1 MPVLPWLCR
10 VRYDRAVN
18 AQVKQLGAAPDG
30 VAAEARAIFGAVDSL
45 RAEEA
50 ARIVERYATAYVEL
64 GSWAAAYRRCYDCS
78 NMKATTVW
86 NNAHALSNYPGMRE
100 RVRDL
105 YAKGAERS
113 IVSIAEAL
121 RHQLEVAL
129 ANPSELAWTTKHAC
143 RHCWGFDNAYQWR
156 TQDEHT
162 LAVAA
167 ELDAAVSE
175 HRTPKVPDD
184 AGGYGYTIHRPPN
197 PECEHCAG
205 AGQTVNHVADTRSL
219 SGPAAKLYKGT
230 KVDRHGIVTIE
241 MHDQQRAWDAV
252 NRILGAYKDTTLL
265 LNPATKPAEAIA
277 PDVPKERVADAYA
290 RLIG

>member
-1 MPVLPWLCR
+1 M
-10 VRYDRAVN
+10 N
-18 AQVKQLGAAPDG
+18 AQVKQPSAAPGDG
-30 VAAEARAIFGAVDSL
+30 SATQASAIFGATDSL
-45 RAEEA
+45 AAQEA
-50 ARIVERYATAYVEL
+50 QRIVERYAQAYVEL

-78 NMKATTVW
+78 TMKATTIW
-86 NNAHALSNYPGMRE
+86 NNSHAMSLYPGVRE

-113 IVSIAEAL
+113 IITIAEAL
-121 RHQLEVAL
+121 RHQLEVAV
-129 ANPSELAWTTKHAC
+129 ANPAELAWTTKHAC
-143 RHCWGFDNAYQWR
+143 RYCHGVGNTYQWK
-156 TQDEHT
+156 TLDEHA
-162 LAVAA
+162 LAVAT

-175 HRTPKVPDD
+175 HRVPKMPSNE
-184 AGGYGYTIHRPPN
+184 GGYGYTMHRPPN
-197 PECEHCAG
+197 PECEQCGG
-205 AGQTVNHVADTRSL
+205 AGITVNHVADTRSL

-265 LNPATKPAEAIA
+265 LNPMGAKPAEPMAA
-277 PDVPKERVADAYA
+277 DMPKERVADAYQ

>member
-1 MPVLPWLCR
+1 MGDP
-10 VRYDRAVN
+10 A
-18 AQVKQLGAAPDG
+18 KQIGTASGATPGDG
-30 VAAEARAIFGAVDSL
+30 VAAEARAIFGGADSQ
-45 RAEEA
+45 RAQEA
-50 ARIVERYATAYVEL
+50 AKIVERYASAYVEL

-78 NMKATTVW
+78 NMKGSTVW
-86 NNAHALSNYPGMRE
+86 NNAYAMSNYPGVRE

-121 RHQLEVAL
+121 RAQFEVAV
-129 ANPSELAWTTKHAC
+129 ADPNELVRVTHHAC
-143 RHCWGFDNAYQWR
+143 RYCWGVDGLYQWR

-184 AGGYGYTIHRPPN
+184 AGGYGYTMHRPPN
-197 PECEHCAG
+197 PECEHCGG
-205 AGQTVNHVADTRSL
+205 AGQKVVHIADTNEL
-219 SGPAAKLYKGT
+219 TGPARRLYKGA
-230 KVDRHGIVTIE
+230 KMDRHGVVTIE
-241 MHDQQRAWDAV
+241 LHDQQRAWDAV

-265 LNPATKPAEAIA
+265 LNPSTKPAETIA

>member
-1 MPVLPWLCR
+1 MGEPLKLSSIPPAA
-10 VRYDRAVN
+10 D
-18 AQVKQLGAAPDG
+18 GA
-30 VAAEARAIFGAVDSL
+30 AAEAARIFGAADSL
-45 RAEEA
+45 RVQEA
-50 ARIVERYATAYVEL
+50 KGIVERYAQAYHEL

-78 NMKATTVW
+78 TMKASTVW
-86 NNAHALSNYPGMRE
+86 AASHALSNYPGVRE
-100 RVRDL
+100 RVREL
-105 YAKGAERS
+105 YAAGAERT

-121 RHQLEVAL
+121 RHQLDVAL

-143 RHCWGFDNAYQWR
+143 RHCWGTDNAYQWR

-162 LAVAA
+162 LAIAA
-167 ELDAAVSE
+167 ELDAAVNE
-175 HRTPKVPDD
+175 HRTPNVPSD
-184 AGGYGYTIHRPPN
+184 AGGYGYTMHRPPN
-197 PECEHCAG
+197 PECEHCGG
-205 AGQTVNHVADTRSL
+205 AGHTVNHVADTRSL

-265 LNPATKPAEAIA
+265 LNPATKPAETIA
-277 PDVPKERVADAYA
+277 ENVPKERVADAYA

>member
-1 MPVLPWLCR
+1 MGDL
-10 VRYDRAVN
+10 
-18 AQVKQLGAAPDG
+18 AQTRKQPSDAGDG
-30 VAAEARAIFGAVDSL
+30 VAAQAAGIFGAADSA
-45 RAEEA
+45 RAQEA
-50 ARIVERYATAYVEL
+50 SAIVERYAQAYVDL
-64 GSWAAAYRRCYDCS
+64 GAWAAAYRRCYDCS
-78 NMKATTVW
+78 TMKAETVW
-86 NNAHALSNYPGMRE
+86 RNAHAMSQYPGVRE
-100 RVRDL
+100 RVKAL
-105 YAKGAERS
+105 YQASAERS

-143 RHCWGFDNAYQWR
+143 RHCWGFDNGYQWR

-175 HRTPKVPDD
+175 HRLPKPPSD

-197 PECEHCAG
+197 PECEYCAG

-265 LNPATKPAEAIA
+265 LNPATKPAEQIA
-277 PDVPKERVADAYA
+277 ADVPKERVADAYA